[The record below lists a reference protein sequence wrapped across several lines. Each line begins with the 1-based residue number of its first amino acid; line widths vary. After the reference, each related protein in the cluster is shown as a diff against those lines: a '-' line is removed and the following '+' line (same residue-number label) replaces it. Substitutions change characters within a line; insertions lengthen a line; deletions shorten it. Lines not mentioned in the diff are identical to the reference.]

1 MLGSLVDMTSD
12 LIAAAESGNLDE
24 VKRLVETGAEL
35 NAQDDRGRTAVM
47 AATHGNHPAVVEY
60 LLAKGADVNLRDE
73 MSDNPLLYA
82 GAEGLLEIVR
92 ICLAAGADTKL
103 TNRYGGIAIIPA
115 SERGHVDV
123 VRELLTNSDTNVNHI
138 NRLGWTALL
147 EAVVLAD
154 GGPKHQAIVQL
165 LVDHGADINIRDKN
179 GETALELATRRGLKE
194 IVAILAKAEA

>member
-1 MLGSLVDMTSD
+1 MNAELISASETGSLP
-12 LIAAAESGNLDE
+12 E
-24 VKRLVETGAEL
+24 VKRLVEAGVEID
-35 NAQDDRGRTAVM
+35 AQDSRGRTAVM
-47 AATHGNHPAVVEY
+47 AATHGNHPEVVEY
-60 LLAKGADVNLRDE
+60 LLSKGADVNIRDE
-73 MSDNPLLYA
+73 RSDNPLLYA

-92 ICLAAGADTKL
+92 LTLAAGADTKL

-115 SERGHVDV
+115 SERGHVEV

-179 GETALELATRRGLKE
+179 GETALELATRRGLSE
-194 IVAILAKAEA
+194 IVAILKRA

>member
-1 MLGSLVDMTSD
+1 MSTD
-12 LIAAAESGNLDE
+12 LINASESGNLGE
-24 VKRLVETGAEL
+24 VKRLVEAGAEL
-35 NAQDDRGRTAVM
+35 NAQDSRGRTAVM
-47 AATHGNHPAVVEY
+47 AATHGNHPSVVEY
-60 LLAKGADVNLRDE
+60 LLAMGADVNLRDE
-73 MSDNPLLYA
+73 VSDNPLLYA

-92 ICLAAGADTKL
+92 LALAAGADTKL

-115 SERGHVDV
+115 SERGHVEV
-123 VRELLTNSDTNVNHI
+123 VRELLTNSNTNVNHI

-154 GGPKHQAIVQL
+154 GGPRHQAIVQL

-179 GETALELATRRGLKE
+179 GETALELATRRGLTE